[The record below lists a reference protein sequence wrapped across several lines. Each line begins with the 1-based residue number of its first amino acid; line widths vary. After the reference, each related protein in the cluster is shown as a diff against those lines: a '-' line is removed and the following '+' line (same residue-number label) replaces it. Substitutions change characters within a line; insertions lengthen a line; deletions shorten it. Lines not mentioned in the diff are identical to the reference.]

1 MTTSFNPG
9 ERAELIRQ
17 RLPDEGLFAGYDWR
31 ISPEP
36 FRISPELLK
45 EFHFLG
51 RVFLQFY
58 RAVNLLYRQSLAGKQ
73 PGWIADVL
81 ESGKPAE
88 LIELQRS
95 PAFKSDVPRVIR
107 PDILLTEGG
116 GVTVSELDS
125 VPGGIGLTA
134 WLNQTYSDLGISGV
148 VAGEG
153 AMLDGFARIFGK
165 SERVHIVISEE
176 AGTYR
181 PEMRWLSEQLG
192 PKFAVRSPDFLD
204 FQKGDAVYR
213 FFELFDLANVPAAK
227 TIFAKAA

>member
-17 RLPDEGLFAGYDWR
+17 RLPDEGLFAGYEWR

-45 EFHFLG
+45 EFQFLG

-73 PGWIADVL
+73 PAWIAEVL
-81 ESGKPAE
+81 ETGKPTE

-95 PAFKSDVPRVIR
+95 SAFKSDVPRVIR
-107 PDILLTEGG
+107 PDILLTDGG

-125 VPGGIGLTA
+125 VPGGIG
-134 WLNQTYSDLGISGV
+134 
-148 VAGEG
+148 
-153 AMLDGFARIFGK
+153 
-165 SERVHIVISEE
+165 
-176 AGTYR
+176 
-181 PEMRWLSEQLG
+181 
-192 PKFAVRSPDFLD
+192 
-204 FQKGDAVYR
+204 
-213 FFELFDLANVPAAK
+213 
-227 TIFAKAA
+227 